1 VRWSGCIAL
10 GGGGDKYVYDFYT
23 KPPGLLGGL
32 GVIGRTILKLK
43 LMGCEDVDWLRI
55 ISNSEF
61 S

>member
-1 VRWSGCIAL
+1 L